1 MIMKVK
7 RFSFITDPE
16 ETKAESRPT
25 FGIKPLKTLK
35 KTSLMLMLLLACTI
49 KLSSQEI
56 FDAVGEGDLA
66 KIKEL
71 VKKNPELVNAKNSNQ
86 NTPLHIAAESDN
98 EVIAEYL
105 IEKGADLTAM
115 NGSKFTPLMVAGLS
129 AAKLLIEKGADIN
142 FISPN
147 GNSTAL
153 VWAMLFEKKDV
164 AEYFLELGAKIPE
177 AGTPNCFI
185 NLQSAFKIG
194 CIKYLKKYLSQGQNP
209 LIEDESKNTL
219 LHYAAEGNSHE
230 IAEKLINLDVAI
242 NKYNISGRAPIHIAA
257 YSGNLSVVELLI
269 KMGVDKNE
277 RTIDGNTPYNLATE
291 AQKSEVVNYLISVGA
306 DKSAPK
312 FPVLEGEY
320 LGQPKPGKTAVP
332 FAPGIVAVNSRFHG
346 SPTFTPEG
354 NEAYW
359 SIQEENSLYNS
370 KRINGQ
376 WTRPDTA
383 SSIATGDVPFI
394 SPDGK
399 KFFFV
404 GQMNVQGNTKEAI
417 CVRDKTPE
425 GWSKPYFLPDI
436 INSTPGI
443 HWQVS
448 VDRYGNLYYAARQN
462 GGIDSRVYHS
472 EVMNGTY
479 SEPRI
484 VETLKDVNAAS
495 PFISSDGSYLIVSA
509 EMDKEFLM
517 ILFKK
522 KDGSWT
528 QGKDITD
535 IIGKT
540 GMCPIVT
547 PDGKYLFFISDI
559 PYWVDAFFIKE
570 LRKEVLKDDK

>member
-1 MIMKVK
+1 MKEK
-7 RFSFITDPE
+7 KISFFADLQ

-25 FGIKPLKTLK
+25 FGILPLKTFK
-35 KTSLMLMLLLACTI
+35 KPSLMLILLLACTI
-49 KLSSQEI
+49 KISSQEI
-56 FDAVGEGDLA
+56 FDAVRKGDYA

-71 VKKNPELVNAKNSNQ
+71 VEKNPNLVNAKNSYQ
-86 NTPLHIAAESDN
+86 STPLHVAGESDN

-105 IEKGADLTAM
+105 IDKGADLTAM
-115 NGSKFTPLMVAGLS
+115 NGSMHTPLMVSGLS
-129 AAKLLIEKGADIN
+129 VAKLLVEKGADIN

-153 VWAMLFEKKDV
+153 VWSMLFEKRDV
-164 AEYFLELGAKIPE
+164 AEYLLELGANIPE

-194 CIKYLKKYLSQGQNP
+194 CLKYLEKYLSQGQNP

-219 LHYAAEGNSHE
+219 LHYAAEGNSLE
-230 IAEKLINLDVAI
+230 IAEKLITLGVPV
-242 NKYNISGRAPIHIAA
+242 NKYNISGRTPLHIAA
-257 YSGNLSVVELLI
+257 FSGNLSVVELLI
-269 KMGVDKNE
+269 KKGVDINE
-277 RTIDGNTPYNLATE
+277 RTIDGNTPYNLANK
-291 AQKSEVVNYLISVGA
+291 AQKSEVVNYLISAGA

-312 FPVLEGEY
+312 FPVLEGKY
-320 LGQPKPGKTAVP
+320 LGQPKPDKTAVP
-332 FAPGIVAVNSRFHG
+332 FAPGIVAVNSLFHG
-346 SPTFTPEG
+346 SPTFSPDG

-359 SIQEENSLYNS
+359 SIQEEYSLFTS
-370 KRINGQ
+370 KRLNGR
-376 WTRPDTA
+376 WTMPDTA

-399 KFFFV
+399 KFYFI
-404 GQMNVQGNTKEAI
+404 GQMEVEGNVREAI
-417 CVRDKTPE
+417 CVRDKTSE

-462 GGIDSRVYHS
+462 GGIESRIYYS
-472 EVMNGTY
+472 EFMNGTY
-479 SEPRI
+479 AQPSI
-484 VETLKDVNAAS
+484 VESLKDVNAAS

-509 EMDKEFLM
+509 EMDQEFLM

-540 GMCPIVT
+540 GICPIVT

-559 PYWVDAFFIKE
+559 PYWVDASFIKD
-570 LRKEVLKDDK
+570 LRKEALKDEN